1 MKKLMFMLLILG
13 SIQGVYAQRTEKSK
27 KFMVDKTLFEELTD
41 VKKKSDKFNLYLN
54 MQGGFDANFRD
65 GFEEGTFKMRQLRI
79 EMKGNINNWLSYR
92 YRQRLN
98 RSNDGGGMIDNVPT
112 SIDYAGIGIKLN
124 NRFNL
129 FAGKQCTAYG
139 GIEFDLNP
147 IDIYE
152 YSDII
157 ENMSNFMTGLNIGY
171 NLTSTQQLN
180 LQILNSRNG
189 SFDSTY
195 GITENE
201 EGKLPDLKSGKLPLV
216 YTLNWNGTFNDI
228 FKTRWS
234 ASILNEAKSKNMY
247 YYALGNE
254 LNLDKFNMFLDFM
267 YAQEGI
273 DRNGT
278 ITGIVGRPSGHNVFD
293 TGYLS
298 VVTKLN
304 YRFLPKWNVFVKG
317 MYETASVTKSTEDI
331 AKGNYR
337 ISWGYLAGVE
347 YYPMETNLHFFL
359 TYVGRSYNF
368 TSRAKILGQE
378 NYSTNRIS
386 VGFIW
391 QMPVF

>member
-152 YSDII
+152 YSDMI

-278 ITGIVGRPSGHNVFD
+278 ITGIVGRPGGHNVFD

-337 ISWGYLAGVE
+337 TSWGYLAGVE

-368 TSRAKILGQE
+368 TSRAKIRGQE
-378 NYSTNRIS
+378 DYSTNRIS